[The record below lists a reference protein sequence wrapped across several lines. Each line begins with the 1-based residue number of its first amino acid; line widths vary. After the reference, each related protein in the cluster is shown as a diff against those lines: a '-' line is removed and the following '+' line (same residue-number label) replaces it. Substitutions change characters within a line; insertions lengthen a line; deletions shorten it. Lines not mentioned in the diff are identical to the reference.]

1 MKQRPARRVLK
12 IRKRIGTFEPQ
23 APAKSVIRYV
33 VVVIELGD
41 DLAPCSLHS
50 SASMGPT
57 IRPRHLTR
65 YMSLCNA
72 GPKAL
77 ALYFSNL
84 RADGEG
90 ERGIRTA

>member
-1 MKQRPARRVLK
+1 MPSQENIHRPK
-12 IRKRIGTFEPQ
+12 HTHK

-33 VVVIELGD
+33 VVVVVVVVVELGD
-41 DLAPCSLHS
+41 DLVPSSLHS

-57 IRPRHLTR
+57 IRPRPLTR

-72 GPKAL
+72 GPKAP

-90 ERGIRTA
+90 E